1 MLFNSL
7 TFIVFFAV
15 VVALYWSIR
24 SWNARKNLL
33 VTASYIFYGA
43 WNPPFAA
50 LLFST
55 TAMDFWLGR
64 QIATAKNLSSHR
76 AWLIGSV
83 CMNLSMLG
91 FFKYGNFLLENFQWL
106 IARIGIIYHPPHLD
120 ILLPV
125 GISFYTFHS
134 LSYTLDIY
142 RGVLQ
147 PTRSLRDFV
156 LAVSFF
162 PQLVAGPIVRAG
174 DFLPQLVRPPH
185 LRLGQ
190 FLWGLLLM
198 TLGLFEKIVVADTLL
213 SGSADRIFGYGGPL
227 IALDSWIG
235 VLAFA
240 GQIFFDFAGYSTC
253 AIGAALCLG
262 FHLKDNFR
270 FPYAAIGFSDFW
282 RRWHISLSTFLRD
295 YVYIPLGGNR
305 VGWTRAAINL
315 VIVMFLGGLWHG
327 AAWTF
332 VVWGLLHGFYL
343 VIEHAS
349 RALIGERAWTDP
361 FAVKLLLGLVTYGAV
376 CLAWVFFRASDFT
389 IATRMLRG
397 MFGGHPHGDA
407 ILATREMLQIGI
419 VTFFMM
425 LAHWSLR
432 ETNIETAVTRL
443 PRWIVTT
450 AWALMACAIILTQ
463 GSSNAFIYFQFSA
476 HPSAAAFVLPP
487 TDGSRERPRRS
498 TARVRAPDHANSLAR
513 HHCYCCVGRYRRCVC
528 LGILLPFD
536 WLRTH
541 SG

>member
-7 TFIVFFAV
+7 TFVVFFTIV
-15 VVALYWSIR
+15 VTLYWSLHG
-24 SWNARKNLL
+24 WELRKNLL
-33 VTASYIFYGA
+33 VVASYIFYGA

-55 TAMDFWLGR
+55 TCMDFWLGR
-64 QIATAKNLSSHR
+64 QMAKAQGPHR
-76 AWLIGSV
+76 KRRWLVASV

-91 FFKYGNFLLENFQWL
+91 FFKYGNFLLQNFQWL
-106 IARIGIIYHPPHLD
+106 LARIGIVYQPPHLD

-147 PTRSLRDFV
+147 PTRSLRDFI

-162 PQLVAGPIVRAG
+162 PQLGAGPILRTG
-174 DFLPQLVRPPH
+174 DFLPQLVKPPR
-185 LRLGQ
+185 LRVGQ
-190 FLWGLLLM
+190 FMWGLLLM
-198 TLGLFEKIVVADTLL
+198 TLGLFEKIVLADTMLA
-213 SGSADRIFGYGGPL
+213 GSADRIFGYAGPL
-227 IALDSWIG
+227 VALDSWLG
-235 VLAFA
+235 VIAFA

-295 YVYIPLGGNR
+295 YLYIPLGGNR
-305 VGWTRAAINL
+305 VAWTRAAINL

-332 VVWGLLHGFYL
+332 VAWGLLHGFYL

-349 RALIGERAWTDP
+349 RALIGERAWTAN
-361 FAVKLLLGLVTYGAV
+361 FAVKLLLGLITYGAV

-397 MFGGHPHGDA
+397 MFGGYPHGDA

-432 ETNIETAVTRL
+432 DINVETAVTRL
-443 PRWIVTT
+443 PRWVVTS

-463 GSSNAFIYFQFSA
+463 GTSNAFIYFQF
-476 HPSAAAFVLPP
+476 
-487 TDGSRERPRRS
+487 
-498 TARVRAPDHANSLAR
+498 
-513 HHCYCCVGRYRRCVC
+513 
-528 LGILLPFD
+528 
-536 WLRTH
+536 
-541 SG
+541 

>member
-7 TFIVFFAV
+7 TFVAFFAIV
-15 VVALYWSIR
+15 VTVYWSIR

-33 VTASYIFYGA
+33 VVASYIFYGA

-64 QIATAKNLSSHR
+64 QIGKAKDRHKR
-76 AWLIGSV
+76 RVWLVASV

-91 FFKYGNFLLENFQWL
+91 FFKYGNFLLQNFQWL
-106 IARIGIIYHPPHLD
+106 LAHIGIIYQPPHLD

-147 PTRSLRDFV
+147 PTKSLRDFI

-174 DFLPQLVRPPH
+174 DFLPQLVRAPG
-185 LRLGQ
+185 LRAGQ

-198 TLGLFEKIVVADTLL
+198 TMGLFEKIVLADTML
-213 SGSADRIFGYGGPL
+213 SGAAERVFTYGRLL
-227 IALDSWIG
+227 IAVDSWAG
-235 VLAFA
+235 VIAFA
-240 GQIFFDFAGYSTC
+240 GQIFFDFAGYSSC

-295 YVYIPLGGNR
+295 YLYIPPGGNR

-315 VIVMFLGGLWHG
+315 VVVMLLACVWHD
-327 AAWTF
+327 ASWRV
-332 VVWGLLHGFYL
+332 VVWGLLHGSYL
-343 VIEHAS
+343 VIE
-349 RALIGERAWTDP
+349 RVIP
-361 FAVKLLLGLVTYGAV
+361 
-376 CLAWVFFRASDFT
+376 VFF
-389 IATRMLRG
+389 
-397 MFGGHPHGDA
+397 
-407 ILATREMLQIGI
+407 
-419 VTFFMM
+419 
-425 LAHWSLR
+425 
-432 ETNIETAVTRL
+432 
-443 PRWIVTT
+443 
-450 AWALMACAIILTQ
+450 
-463 GSSNAFIYFQFSA
+463 GSK
-476 HPSAAAFVLPP
+476 
-487 TDGSRERPRRS
+487 TW
-498 TARVRAPDHANSLAR
+498 T
-513 HHCYCCVGRYRRCVC
+513 
-528 LGILLPFD
+528 
-536 WLRTH
+536 
-541 SG
+541 

>member
-7 TFIVFFAV
+7 TFVVFFVV
-15 VVALYWSIR
+15 VVALYWSIG
-24 SWNARKNLL
+24 SWTARKNLL

-64 QIATAKNLSSHR
+64 QIAKAKPGTPR
-76 AWLIGSV
+76 KAWLIGSV

-91 FFKYGNFLLENFQWL
+91 FFKYGNFLLQNFQWL
-106 IARIGIIYHPPHLD
+106 LARVGIFYQPPHLD

-147 PTRSLRDFV
+147 PTKSLRDFV

-174 DFLPQLVRPPH
+174 DFLPQLVRPPG

-190 FLWGLLLM
+190 FLWGLALM
-198 TLGLFEKIVVADTLL
+198 TLGLFEKIVLADTML
-213 SGSADRIFGYGGPL
+213 SGSADRIFTYGGPL
-227 IALDSWIG
+227 IALDSWAG
-235 VLAFA
+235 VIAFA

-295 YVYIPLGGNR
+295 YLYIPLGGNR
-305 VGWTRAAINL
+305 RGPARAMINL
-315 VIVMFLGGLWHG
+315 IIVMFIGGLWHG

-332 VVWGLLHGFYL
+332 VVWGLLHGSYL
-343 VIEHAS
+343 AIE
-349 RALIGERAWTDP
+349 RLLKALVRPPAWIEN
-361 FAVKLLLGLVTYGAV
+361 FFVQLAIGLVTYLAV
-376 CLAWVFFRASDFT
+376 LVAWVYFRAADF
-389 IATRMLRG
+389 ATANRVLGG
-397 MFGGHPHGDA
+397 MFGTHARPDA
-407 ILATREMLQIGI
+407 ILSTREILQVVLVTIGLL
-419 VTFFMM
+419 T
-425 LAHWSLR
+425 AHWSMR
-432 ETNIETAVTRL
+432 ETSVEAVVARL
-443 PRWIVTT
+443 PRWVVASVWFLMASAIIVT
-450 AWALMACAIILTQ
+450 Q
-463 GSSNAFIYFQFSA
+463 GNSNAFIYFQF
-476 HPSAAAFVLPP
+476 
-487 TDGSRERPRRS
+487 
-498 TARVRAPDHANSLAR
+498 
-513 HHCYCCVGRYRRCVC
+513 
-528 LGILLPFD
+528 
-536 WLRTH
+536 
-541 SG
+541 

>member
-7 TFIVFFAV
+7 TFVVFFAV
-15 VVALYWSIR
+15 VVTLYWSIH

-64 QIATAKNLSSHR
+64 QIAKAKNQRSR
-76 AWLIGSV
+76 RGWLVGSV

-106 IARIGIIYHPPHLD
+106 LARIGIIYHPPHLD

-174 DFLPQLVRPPH
+174 DFLPQLVRPPR
-185 LRLGQ
+185 LRIGQ

-198 TLGLFEKIVVADTLL
+198 TLGLFEKIVLADTMLA
-213 SGSADRIFGYGGPL
+213 GSADRIFGYAGPL
-227 IALDSWIG
+227 VALDSWAG
-235 VLAFA
+235 VIAFA

-295 YVYIPLGGNR
+295 YLYIPLGGNR

-332 VVWGLLHGFYL
+332 VVWGLLHGSYL

-349 RALIGERAWTDP
+349 RALVGERAWTQN
-361 FAVKLLLGLVTYGAV
+361 FAVKLLLGLLTYGAV

-407 ILATREMLQIGI
+407 ILGTREMLQIGI

-432 ETNIETAVTRL
+432 ETNVETAVTRL
-443 PRWIVTT
+443 PRWVVTT

-463 GSSNAFIYFQFSA
+463 GTSNAFIYFQF
-476 HPSAAAFVLPP
+476 
-487 TDGSRERPRRS
+487 
-498 TARVRAPDHANSLAR
+498 
-513 HHCYCCVGRYRRCVC
+513 
-528 LGILLPFD
+528 
-536 WLRTH
+536 
-541 SG
+541 

>member
-7 TFIVFFAV
+7 TFVVFFAV
-15 VVALYWSIR
+15 VVTAYWSIR
-24 SWNARKNLL
+24 SWTARKNLL
-33 VTASYIFYGA
+33 VVASYIFYGA

-55 TAMDFWLGR
+55 TAMDFWLGAR
-64 QIATAKNLSSHR
+64 IARAKGRHSRRL
-76 AWLIGSV
+76 WLVASV

-91 FFKYGNFLLENFQWL
+91 FFKYGNFLLENFKWL
-106 IARIGIIYHPPHLD
+106 MAQIGVMYQPPHLD

-147 PTRSLRDFV
+147 PTKSLRDFV

-174 DFLPQLVRPPH
+174 DFLPQLVTAPG
-185 LRLGQ
+185 LRVGQ
-190 FLWGLLLM
+190 FMWGLLLM
-198 TLGLFEKIVVADTLL
+198 TLGLFEKIVLADTML
-213 SGSADRIFGYGGPL
+213 SDAADRIFGYAGPL
-227 IALDSWIG
+227 VALDSWMG

-295 YVYIPLGGNR
+295 YLYIPLGGNR
-305 VGWTRAAINL
+305 VSWTRAAINL

-349 RALIGERAWTDP
+349 RAFFGNKAWTQM
-361 FAVKLLLGLVTYGAV
+361 FVVKLLLGFVTYAAV
-376 CLAWVFFRASDFT
+376 CVAWVFFRAPDFT
-389 IATRMLRG
+389 VATRMLGG
-397 MFGGHPHGDA
+397 MFGGHAHGDA

-419 VTFFMM
+419 VTFFMI

-432 ETNIETAVTRL
+432 EINIETAVTRL
-443 PRWIVTT
+443 PRWVVT
-450 AWALMACAIILTQ
+450 AVWVLMACAIILTQ
-463 GSSNAFIYFQFSA
+463 GNSNAFIYFQF
-476 HPSAAAFVLPP
+476 
-487 TDGSRERPRRS
+487 
-498 TARVRAPDHANSLAR
+498 
-513 HHCYCCVGRYRRCVC
+513 
-528 LGILLPFD
+528 
-536 WLRTH
+536 
-541 SG
+541 

>member
-7 TFIVFFAV
+7 TFVAFFVLV
-15 VVALYWSIR
+15 VTAYWSIR

-64 QIATAKNLSSHR
+64 QMARATGRHSRR
-76 AWLIGSV
+76 AWLVGSV

-91 FFKYGNFLLENFQWL
+91 FFKYGNFLLQNFQWL
-106 IARIGIIYHPPHLD
+106 LARIGIIYHPPHLD

-125 GISFYTFHS
+125 GISFYTVHS
-134 LSYTLDIY
+134 LSYTLDNY

-147 PTRSLRDFV
+147 PTKSLRDFV

-174 DFLPQLVRPPH
+174 DFLPQLVRPPA
-185 LRLGQ
+185 LRAGQ
-190 FLWGLLLM
+190 FFWGLLLM
-198 TLGLFEKIVVADTLL
+198 TLGLFEKIVLADTML
-213 SGSADRIFGYGGPL
+213 SGSADRIFGYAGPL
-227 IALDSWIG
+227 TALDSWLG
-235 VLAFA
+235 VMAFA

-295 YVYIPLGGNR
+295 YLYIPLGGNQVR
-305 VGWTRAAINL
+305 PHRAAANL

-332 VVWGLLHGFYL
+332 VVWGLLHGSYL
-343 VIEHAS
+343 VVERVVRGMFEHKEWANNLGT
-349 RALIGERAWTDP
+349 RLLAG
-361 FAVKLLLGLVTYGAV
+361 FATYGAV
-376 CLAWVFFRASDFT
+376 CIAWVFFRASDFT
-389 IATRMLRG
+389 IAARMLGG
-397 MFGGHPHGDA
+397 MFGGHPRGDA
-407 ILATREMLQIGI
+407 ILTTREMLQISL
-419 VTFFMM
+419 VTAGMI
-425 LAHWSLR
+425 AVHWLLR
-432 ETNIETAVTRL
+432 DSNIETAVMRL
-443 PRWIVTT
+443 PRWIVAA
-450 AWALMACAIILTQ
+450 AWGFMACAIILTQ
-463 GSSNAFIYFQFSA
+463 GSSNAFIYFQF
-476 HPSAAAFVLPP
+476 
-487 TDGSRERPRRS
+487 
-498 TARVRAPDHANSLAR
+498 
-513 HHCYCCVGRYRRCVC
+513 
-528 LGILLPFD
+528 
-536 WLRTH
+536 
-541 SG
+541 

>member
-1 MLFNSL
+1 
-7 TFIVFFAV
+7 
-15 VVALYWSIR
+15 
-24 SWNARKNLL
+24 
-33 VTASYIFYGA
+33 
-43 WNPPFAA
+43 
-50 LLFST
+50 
-55 TAMDFWLGR
+55 
-64 QIATAKNLSSHR
+64 
-76 AWLIGSV
+76 
-83 CMNLSMLG
+83 MNLSMLG

-106 IARIGIIYHPPHLD
+106 VARIGIIYHPPHLD

-147 PTRSLRDFV
+147 PTKSLRDFV

-174 DFLPQLVRPPH
+174 DFLPQLVTPPG
-185 LRLGQ
+185 LRIGQ
-190 FLWGLLLM
+190 FMWGLLLM
-198 TLGLFEKIVVADTLL
+198 TLGLFEKIVLADTMLA
-213 SGSADRIFGYGGPL
+213 GSADRIFGYAGPL
-227 IALDSWIG
+227 VALDSWLG
-235 VLAFA
+235 VIAFA

-295 YVYIPLGGNR
+295 YLYIPLGGNR
-305 VGWTRAAINL
+305 AGWTRAAINL

-349 RALIGERAWTDP
+349 RALVGERAWTEN
-361 FAVKLLLGLVTYGAV
+361 FAVKLLLGLVTYSAV

-432 ETNIETAVTRL
+432 EINIETAVTRL
-443 PRWIVTT
+443 PRWVVTA

-463 GSSNAFIYFQFSA
+463 GSSNAFIYFQF
-476 HPSAAAFVLPP
+476 
-487 TDGSRERPRRS
+487 
-498 TARVRAPDHANSLAR
+498 
-513 HHCYCCVGRYRRCVC
+513 
-528 LGILLPFD
+528 
-536 WLRTH
+536 
-541 SG
+541 